1 MCNYNNNS
9 RKCDGRYSLNIP
21 NIEEAGYV
29 EFDSKLTEAQQQYF
43 KDSKVIDENGDLLP
57 VYHGTNRDFNVI
69 DLLMVEDVL
78 IKEAFDSTGTKIID
92 EGVAVSFNIFVP
104 QDKAEAVNKALSLGD
119 IQLYNAK

>member
-21 NIEEAGYV
+21 NIEEAEYV

-57 VYHGTNRDFNVI
+57 VYHGTNRDVI

-104 QDKAEAVNKALSLGD
+104 QDKAEAVNRALSLGD